1 MENDSPGNC
10 GWSGLRRSG
19 VYGRPLIEGI
29 GLDRSTFY
37 MSLRPEAV
45 GIGITT
51 KDRWNDL
58 AVTLSELRLKGYE
71 DSETIVID
79 DGSKQPVPQSLRTTF
94 PKVRFE
100 RVDHSLG
107 LVVQR
112 NRLARMLSTTYYLSL
127 DDDSFPVAGDIR
139 DAAIWL
145 ENHPSVA
152 ALALHIVQANDSI
165 PKPEERGEPF
175 PVRYYI
181 GCGHLLRRQQFLELG
196 GYLERLHYFGE
207 EVDFCLKA
215 LLKGFSTY
223 AYPAVVIRHNRT
235 PIARSPAKAVRYYIR
250 NQAII
255 GLLYFPFPFFIL
267 RVVNCLFLL
276 RNPTWNSHPGSLLLG
291 WFEALVR
298 AISWL
303 NLRQPLSLGQFRA
316 WRKLPLPKE

>member
-1 MENDSPGNC
+1 
-10 GWSGLRRSG
+10 
-19 VYGRPLIEGI
+19 
-29 GLDRSTFY
+29 
-37 MSLRPEAV
+37 MSLRLDAL

-51 KDRWNDL
+51 KDRWDDL
-58 AVTLSELRLKGYE
+58 AVTLSELKMKGYE

-79 DGSKQPVPQSLRTTF
+79 DGSKQPVPQSLRAAF

-112 NRLARMLSTTYYLSL
+112 NRLAQMLSSTYYLSL
-127 DDDSFPVAGDIR
+127 DDDSFPVAGDIS
-139 DAAIWL
+139 DAIIWL
-145 ENHPSVA
+145 EHHHSVA
-152 ALALHIVQANDSI
+152 ALALHIVQANESI
-165 PKPEERGEPF
+165 AQERGEPF

-181 GCGHLLRRQQFLELG
+181 GCGHLLRREQFLELG

-215 LLKGFSTY
+215 LIKGFSTY
-223 AYPAVVIRHNRT
+223 AYPAVVILHNRT
-235 PIARSPAKAVRYYIR
+235 PIARNPAKAARYYIR

-255 GLLYFPFPFFIL
+255 GYLYFPFPFFIL
-267 RVVNCLFLL
+267 RAVNCLRLL

-291 WFEALVR
+291 WLEAFVR

-303 NLRQPLSLGQFRA
+303 NLRQPLSMGQFRA
-316 WRKLPLPKE
+316 WRKLPLPKG